1 MAVGPSNKG
10 SGKLKRTTID
20 PRIGGTK
27 GDAGPAGKAGKSGLG
42 TAGGARSRTKIDP
55 RIGGQKG
62 DAGPA
67 GKAKPLSGFGKAFS
81 VALAKGPGTI
91 FTFKGKK
98 YKAVK
103 KHEGKGPSASRVEDK
118 SISAASSVKGRPEGK
133 NPPLKTYTVDGKK
146 VSALNR
152 QEALKKAGLN
162 QIGAGA
168 GAAARKKKPTN
179 AGGQRL
185 GQRKAGGIM
194 KAKDGKAVIKPG
206 ASASLDINSVYNT
219 AFEKN
224 AKKAFGKVKG
234 TSAAYALAKAKASK
248 DRMTGQDVKE
258 AKKVVGKRTGG
269 VMKAFLGNFAVKQGI
284 KTLTK
289 NQKETLMNMPDK
301 QRQTILKRLKEAKAE
316 KVPKLNKA
324 KVIGTLGVIAGA
336 GNALLKTGKKGK
348 AKAKRKEDKVSQ
360 ADIIGKGSKKGRM
373 GGGMMKKYN
382 QGGGMKKYNAGGF
395 PDLSGDGK
403 VTQKDILMGKGV
415 VKKRGGGI
423 AIKGNN
429 FKGTF

>member
-1 MAVGPSNKG
+1 M
-10 SGKLKRTTID
+10 
-20 PRIGGTK
+20 
-27 GDAGPAGKAGKSGLG
+27 
-42 TAGGARSRTKIDP
+42 
-55 RIGGQKG
+55 
-62 DAGPA
+62 
-67 GKAKPLSGFGKAFS
+67 
-81 VALAKGPGTI
+81 
-91 FTFKGKK
+91 
-98 YKAVK
+98 
-103 KHEGKGPSASRVEDK
+103 
-118 SISAASSVKGRPEGK
+118 
-133 NPPLKTYTVDGKK
+133 
-146 VSALNR
+146 
-152 QEALKKAGLN
+152 
-162 QIGAGA
+162 
-168 GAAARKKKPTN
+168 
-179 AGGQRL
+179 
-185 GQRKAGGIM
+185 
-194 KAKDGKAVIKPG
+194 
-206 ASASLDINSVYNT
+206 
-219 AFEKN
+219 
-224 AKKAFGKVKG
+224 
-234 TSAAYALAKAKASK
+234 
-248 DRMTGQDVKE
+248 
-258 AKKVVGKRTGG
+258 
-269 VMKAFLGNFAVKQGI
+269 
-284 KTLTK
+284 KTL
-289 NQKETLMNMPDK
+289 K